1 MQGLDDRDIK
11 ILTILQADGRIT
23 KAALAERVN
32 LSPTACWERLQRL
45 EKAGLIIGFEAR
57 LNPQLL
63 EGTAEIMMSVELESH
78 QTQDFRAFEEGVT
91 QIPEVVDCWAVGG
104 GIDYFVRIVAKDI
117 KAYQTLVDEILG
129 AGLGVKRY
137 FTYVVTKSVKH
148 GPIPLARID

>member
-78 QTQDFRAFEEGVT
+78 QTQDFRAFEEGVA